1 MSKRDEGS
9 VENSEHNSLMNY
21 NSQAYGHDFV
31 QENVKRYIKQF
42 ERGKEKS
49 EREAKRKERIR
60 NVTDIS
66 NNFYT
71 LVTDFYEYGYGR
83 SFHFAP
89 VLSASSSLQEC
100 VLAYE
105 REIART
111 IKANQ
116 GMKLLDAGCGVG
128 GPMINIAKFTGAHV
142 VGLNPCEYQLKRV
155 KFHIENNNMQECCIG
170 VKGDFHHMEF
180 GDNTFDGGYALEST
194 LYATDP
200 EIVYR
205 EIRRVLKPGAIFVDS
220 AWAMTE
226 AFDPKNA
233 EHVKIKEGI
242 EIGNGIP
249 DLRTQLVLL
258 EAIRKSGL
266 EIVEYKNAHCDGEL
280 PWYTFLVGKHAF
292 SLDAFRVS
300 SVGRKLTH
308 FMLSAMEMLRIVPQ
322 GSTDVHNVLLTAAD
336 ALIQGGRKDIFT
348 PMFRLVL
355 RKPL

>member
-1 MSKRDEGS
+1 MSKSEES
-9 VENSEHNSLMNY
+9 NINNSEHSSLMNY
-21 NSQAYGHDFV
+21 NRQAYGHDFV
-31 QENVKRYIKQF
+31 HENVNRYVKQF
-42 ERGKEKS
+42 ERGKDKS
-49 EREAKRKERIR
+49 EREENREKRIQEV
-60 NVTDIS
+60 NDIS

-89 VLSASSSLQEC
+89 VLNASSSMQEC
-100 VLAYE
+100 IVAYE

-111 IKANQ
+111 IKAGQ

-128 GPMINIAKFTGAHV
+128 GPMIEIAKFTGAQV

-155 KFHIENNNMQECCIG
+155 KYHIEQNNMQEYCSG
-170 VKGDFHHMEF
+170 VKGDYHHMEF
-180 GDNTFDGGYALEST
+180 DDNTFDGGYALEST
-194 LYATDP
+194 LYARDP
-200 EIVYR
+200 EVVYK
-205 EIRRVLKPGAIFVDS
+205 EILRVLKPGAIFVDS
-220 AWAMTE
+220 AWAMTDS
-226 AFDPKNA
+226 FDPSNA

-242 EIGNGIP
+242 EIGNGVP
-249 DLRTQLVLL
+249 DMRTQAVLL

-266 EIVEYKNAHCDGEL
+266 EIIEYKNAHCDGEL

-308 FMLSAMEMLRIVPQ
+308 LMLSAMEMLRVVPQ
-322 GSTDVHNVLLTAAD
+322 GSTDVHTVLLTAAD
-336 ALIQGGRKDIFT
+336 ALTQAGRKDIFT